1 MPALRRLHEHLSRL
15 PAIGR
20 LLLLV
25 FHPGTAGYQPGYAPF
40 ARTVRRQCFGLLA
53 LLLLLGRMPGQD
65 RPRRTDLRVA
75 AGDGRKEPDRLA
87 QKVHGQRYGLRHGR
101 SGPFLRGCRS
111 GPHRGIPAPLR
122 TQQQVEPWYAYGR
135 DIPHFARST
144 FNARWK
150 AGKVKSEKPTER

>member
-122 TQQQVEPWYAYGR
+122 TQQQVEPLVCLR
-135 DIPHFARST
+135 ARHTPLRPKHLQRPVESGQSQI
-144 FNARWK
+144 R
-150 AGKVKSEKPTER
+150 KPTER